1 MSDQESLSASPP
13 QGPPPFLS
21 EAQLLDLARQGWLEI
36 KLPASL
42 TSAIPTLFRASDT
55 FFANP
60 TPAKK
65 KLFPQKQ
72 KTEFGY
78 YEVEN
83 EKEYVT
89 FRCRTTTS
97 SSPQGENSEAHEL
110 DDAKASAE
118 NLESS
123 TAQIWR
129 EGGRMLHRILCDIA
143 RASEIETEAWDAILE
158 DTLEMPASERDMS
171 YTLMR
176 IFRYLPAT
184 GKADLHTDLGLLTL
198 CIGDRRGL
206 QVCDREGSSDDELRW
221 VDASEGSD
229 TAMVLVGQTLKMLSD
244 GALNAGVHRVVGNP
258 EGRRSIVYALRHS
271 SRNLVDLS
279 RFGGEG
285 HIRPEELYKVM
296 GVGRVNINAV
306 RDTRD
311 KQREALACT
320 GQG

>member
-1 MSDQESLSASPP
+1 MGDQEPFSALPP
-13 QGPPPFLS
+13 QGPPPLLS
-21 EAQLLDLARQGWLEI
+21 GSQLLDLARQGWLEI
-36 KLPASL
+36 ALPDSL
-42 TSAIPTLFRASDT
+42 AAAIPCLFRDSDS

-60 TPAKK
+60 TSVKK
-65 KLFPQKQ
+65 KSFPQKQ

-89 FRCRTTTS
+89 FRCRTATS
-97 SSPQGENSEAHEL
+97 SGPEADVQVHESI
-110 DDAKASAE
+110 ARASAE
-118 NLESS
+118 NLKSA
-123 TAQIWR
+123 TANIWS

-143 RASEIETEAWDAILE
+143 RASELDIGVWDSILE
-158 DTLEMPASERDMS
+158 DTLEMPSSEQEMS

-176 IFRYLPAT
+176 VFHYLPAM
-184 GKADLHTDLGLLTL
+184 GKADMHSDLGLLTL

-206 QVCDREGSSDDELRW
+206 QVCDVVNSSENDLKW
-221 VDASEGSD
+221 IDASEGTK
-229 TAMVLVGQTLKMLSD
+229 TAIVLVGQTLKMLSD
-244 GALNAGVHRVVGNP
+244 GALNAGVHRVAGNP

-271 SRNLVDLS
+271 SKNVIDLG
-279 RFGGEG
+279 RFGREG
-285 HIRPEELYKVM
+285 RIRPDELYKVM

-311 KQREALACT
+311 KQREALGYK